1 MKTRVRMG
9 TRVQFR
15 VEPALFWRLLTPPR
29 GAPPGRRG
37 ACPAHAWP
45 RSREPG
51 FGLEE
56 GLSSSHLP
64 TTSLLHTTNFEPFR
78 SPPAQGAGLRLPR
91 DLCTWQRD
99 KVRSDHS
106 RGDEP
111 RASAGGTRIL
121 RVRFSRPVAASP
133 SLSRAMPFLTLPGA
147 ALRPGGQ
154 SRGLQRRRPLPRGRC
169 LPLPGGG
176 GQRRGSPRS
185 EWGRVTSPDASLSPD
200 NSRRFEPDSH
210 RSLILIFFFFFS
222 QIFPSQDAGLLLLK
236 STQFPG

>member
-1 MKTRVRMG
+1 M
-9 TRVQFR
+9 
-15 VEPALFWRLLTPPR
+15 
-29 GAPPGRRG
+29 
-37 ACPAHAWP
+37 
-45 RSREPG
+45 
-51 FGLEE
+51 
-56 GLSSSHLP
+56 
-64 TTSLLHTTNFEPFR
+64 
-78 SPPAQGAGLRLPR
+78 
-91 DLCTWQRD
+91 CTWQRD

-121 RVRFSRPVAASP
+121 RVRFSRPLAASP

-210 RSLILIFFFFFS
+210 RSLILIFFFFF
-222 QIFPSQDAGLLLLK
+222 FPNLSFTGCWTFTFKINTISGVIKFFFLNVRNAAAL
-236 STQFPG
+236 F